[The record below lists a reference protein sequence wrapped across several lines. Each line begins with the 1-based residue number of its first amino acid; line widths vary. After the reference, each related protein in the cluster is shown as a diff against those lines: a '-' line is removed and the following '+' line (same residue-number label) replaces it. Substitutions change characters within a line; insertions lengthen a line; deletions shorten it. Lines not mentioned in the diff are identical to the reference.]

1 MMAAVVRGTDHETRL
16 KGPAWLAA
24 GRTAHPMTN
33 PEHWGPLAPALSTLC
48 ALSSAHN
55 PWPQCDLQPRSLSIK
70 LPGFL
75 V

>member
-1 MMAAVVRGTDHETRL
+1 MAGSRQDSHL
-16 KGPAWLAA
+16 
-24 GRTAHPMTN
+24 MTN
-33 PEHWGPLAPALSTLC
+33 PEHWGHLAPALSTLC

-70 LPGFL
+70 LHGFL